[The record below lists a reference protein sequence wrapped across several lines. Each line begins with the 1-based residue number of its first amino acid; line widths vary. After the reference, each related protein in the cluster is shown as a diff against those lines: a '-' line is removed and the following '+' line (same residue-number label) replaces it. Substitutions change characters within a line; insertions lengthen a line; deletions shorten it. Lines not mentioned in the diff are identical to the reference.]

1 VGAAHLGDPRN
12 DENLIIA
19 QLHVAFFKLHNHF
32 IDDGRAFTEAQR
44 LTRWHYQWVIVNDF
58 LPRMVGQDTVKKLLD
73 DDRGRIRYN
82 GKLYQPRNPGRPFMP
97 VEYSGAAYRFGHSMI
112 RAEYEIQDGHT
123 VPIFGQDGHQDLRGS
138 RPIPANMWMDWN
150 HFFDVPG
157 MHTPDGR
164 NMARLIDTKISLP
177 LSTLPSTV
185 VTPAAGAITA
195 LAERNLLRQ
204 APWPAGRPG
213 RRQGHGC
220 ETADQRRAGSD
231 RPALGRQGAAVLSH
245 LEGVRA
251 ARRPP
256 ARTGGRGHRRRGRPR
271 AHGAGQELL
280 LQRAHPVQAGVLAVP
295 DG

>member
-1 VGAAHLGDPRN
+1 VGAAHLGDPRH
-12 DENLIIA
+12 DENLIVA

-138 RPIPANMWMDWN
+138 RPIPANIQ
-150 HFFDVPG
+150 HV
-157 MHTPDGR
+157 DG
-164 NMARLIDTKISLP
+164 LEP
-177 LSTLPSTV
+177 LLRRPRHAHPRRPEHGAAHRHQDLAAAVDPSV
-185 VTPAAGAITA
+185 DRRDSGRRRDHRAGGAEPAAASA
-195 LAERNLLRQ
+195 LACR
-204 APWPAGRPG
+204 
-213 RRQGHGC
+213 
-220 ETADQRRAGSD
+220 
-231 RPALGRQGAAVLSH
+231 
-245 LEGVRA
+245 
-251 ARRPP
+251 P
-256 ARTGGRGHRRRGRPR
+256 ARTSPRPW
-271 AHGAGQELL
+271 
-280 LQRAHPVQAGVLAVP
+280 V
-295 DG
+295 